1 MFQDKYVGGHDSGW
15 SRTVRLAALV
25 VATGAVALTTWSLWP
40 DSQED
45 ELLAKV
51 LKELRRKLFYIARDV
66 AHIAKDVRSQLQ
78 AQGVRVDDEQLR
90 QELAVECRIAERF
103 KAVQAE
109 VLTSFGCSEET
120 IACVTDESAEEVKQH
135 AEDVRKMMKEAL
147 GGVQPM
153 LPGIEIPPELS
164 EDRVLEVY
172 SEMQTLKIEK
182 AKKLSIQTR
191 GRQFSKEELA
201 SAIALLSQASEQE
214 VLAKYRDSLGEPEV
228 FLSAVAL
235 YGQSKDFQ
243 LKLLKLDAT
252 HRKQMVEAFKE
263 AK

>member
-78 AQGVRVDDEQLR
+78 AQG

-120 IACVTDESAEEVKQH
+120 IASVTDESAEEVKQH
-135 AEDVRKMMKEAL
+135 TEDVRKMMKEAL

>member
-1 MFQDKYVGGHDSGW
+1 
-15 SRTVRLAALV
+15 
-25 VATGAVALTTWSLWP
+25 
-40 DSQED
+40 
-45 ELLAKV
+45 
-51 LKELRRKLFYIARDV
+51 
-66 AHIAKDVRSQLQ
+66 
-78 AQGVRVDDEQLR
+78 
-90 QELAVECRIAERF
+90 
-103 KAVQAE
+103 
-109 VLTSFGCSEET
+109 
-120 IACVTDESAEEVKQH
+120 
-135 AEDVRKMMKEAL
+135 
-147 GGVQPM
+147 M

>member
-78 AQGVRVDDEQLR
+78 AQG

-120 IACVTDESAEEVKQH
+120 IASVTDESAEEVKQH